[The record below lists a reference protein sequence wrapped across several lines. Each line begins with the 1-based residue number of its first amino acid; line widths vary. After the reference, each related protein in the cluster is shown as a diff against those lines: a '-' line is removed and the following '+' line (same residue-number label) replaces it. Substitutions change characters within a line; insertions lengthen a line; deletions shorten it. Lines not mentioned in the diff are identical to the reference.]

1 MHALKL
7 TGKFP
12 NVSCATSNTLD
23 YGLLLR
29 HSHSLQFIAHSDADW
44 VGNHDDCTSIYAYV
58 LFLGENPISWC
69 SKKQRIVARSYTEAK
84 YLFVASVAAEIAWV
98 MLVQCQMDLGP
109 SSFHRVRRTSSSHK
123 MMYGQVV

>member
-98 MLVQCQMDLGP
+98 MLV
-109 SSFHRVRRTSSSHK
+109 
-123 MMYGQVV
+123 